1 MISDEF
7 NSKVWVYFE
16 TNLKPRTRKEYWKI
30 VNDFD
35 KEVGHDPLTLTS
47 KDAAKYYKYLIN
59 KMENNRISYSTGV
72 MRLSVI
78 RSVCNFIEYY
88 TTNHGNKYVN
98 YFKDYSI
105 PEPDKLI
112 NEEDIPNSLE
122 INNILETI
130 KEYNDDKAFLIFSL
144 AVKCALTNSEICKLN
159 MEYIAHDKSSD
170 TLCIN
175 YPPNSRNNI
184 ARTIKVPDDVA
195 RLLDKYI
202 YDNDIKEGPIFI
214 NRRKTRMKLRDSERL
229 IEKYCKICLENKTI
243 RNKYT
248 LQSLRHAGMSY
259 MLAGGAPKDAVANYA
274 GITGRWMTRYERIL
288 SSSTYNQAVNYSI
301 IKIS

>member
-144 AVKCALTNSEICKLN
+144 AVKCASDQLRN
-159 MEYIAHDKSSD
+159 M
-170 TLCIN
+170 
-175 YPPNSRNNI
+175 
-184 ARTIKVPDDVA
+184 
-195 RLLDKYI
+195 
-202 YDNDIKEGPIFI
+202 
-214 NRRKTRMKLRDSERL
+214 
-229 IEKYCKICLENKTI
+229 
-243 RNKYT
+243 
-248 LQSLRHAGMSY
+248 
-259 MLAGGAPKDAVANYA
+259 
-274 GITGRWMTRYERIL
+274 
-288 SSSTYNQAVNYSI
+288 QA
-301 IKIS
+301 